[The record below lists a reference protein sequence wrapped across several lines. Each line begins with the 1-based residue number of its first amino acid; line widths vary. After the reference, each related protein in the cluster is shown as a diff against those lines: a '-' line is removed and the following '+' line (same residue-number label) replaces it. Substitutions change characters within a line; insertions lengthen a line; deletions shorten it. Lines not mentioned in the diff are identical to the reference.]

1 MKSYTRDNVVKH
13 MSEIF
18 SDIPDVIIGDIFDYL
33 VKENLK
39 LCKKFTSCNKEYSYE
54 NEMNHIIDELYEKLS
69 EISIKESCNDC
80 CQIDLQESSLNS
92 GEFHK
97 QCQDLYDND
106 IDFNR
111 YMNLN
116 LYFNQIQNDELNA
129 YMKDFLKQNNKLSY
143 LSVCM
148 QNQQTISNPINPLKS
163 NNLTNNNNIQRDILK
178 LKKKPWNIFEIQNE
192 LIHYEMNIFSGI
204 LTKIFNSPRLFKV
217 KEGKNKI
224 WPPEGPGNESNLIQI
239 KEIKLSSRSK
249 ESLKEIETMQSQIQ
263 DLNLSLRTKYS
274 ELNNI
279 LNNSNISE
287 YKAIRSQEFKHKI
300 NSIKIDRL
308 CLQKRLFNLVFNSQN
323 SYFIDYFSTESN
335 HNSQVVVD
343 LHNFNRNETINLVIF
358 TIVMIIKYKFQ
369 ANIEKIFSKN
379 IQNFKITQQELELS
393 QKSFRGKFVDI
404 YFCVGIGNHN
414 NFHGNIDSPK
424 LASLIRR
431 ISFALNLIWRFGSIG
446 FIIVRIQDNP
456 NWYKFFQ
463 EFLE

>member
-39 LCKKFTSCNKEYSYE
+39 LCKQLSSCDKEYSYE
-54 NEMNHIIDELYEKLS
+54 NEMNNIINELYEKLS
-69 EISIKESCNDC
+69 EISIKEGYNDC
-80 CQIDLQESSLNS
+80 CQFDFQESSKNS
-92 GEFHK
+92 GEFDK
-97 QCQDLYDND
+97 QYQDLNNN

-111 YMNLN
+111 YLNLN
-116 LYFNQIQNDELNA
+116 FYFNQIQNDELDT

-143 LSVCM
+143 LSVCT
-148 QNQQTISNPINPLKS
+148 QNQQTSSNPINPLKS
-163 NNLTNNNNIQRDILK
+163 SNNNNNSIQRDILK
-178 LKKKPWNIFEIQNE
+178 LGKKPWNIFEIQSE
-192 LIHYEMNIFSGI
+192 LIHYEMNIFSSI

-217 KEGKNKI
+217 KEGKNKN
-224 WPPEGPGNESNLIQI
+224 WPPEGPGNESNSIQI
-239 KEIKLSSRSK
+239 KDMKLSSRSK
-249 ESLKEIETMQSQIQ
+249 ESLKEIEILQNQIQ
-263 DLNLSLRTKYS
+263 DLNLSLKLKYS

-287 YKAIRSQEFKHKI
+287 YKAIKSQEFKHKV

-308 CLQKRLFNLVFNSQN
+308 NLQKRLFNLVFNSQN
-323 SYFIDYFSTESN
+323 NYFIDYFSTKSN

-358 TIVMIIKYKFQ
+358 TIIMIIKYKFQ
-369 ANIEKIFSKN
+369 ANMEEILSKN
-379 IQNFKITQQELELS
+379 IHHFKITQQELELS
-393 QKSFRGKFVDI
+393 QKSFKGKFVDI